1 MAYINRIINY
11 NEIAETANKLSDINM
26 LSRKL
31 DLHSEY
37 RIMENYLVLLIV
49 IHPYI
54 AIAML

>member
-37 RIMENYLVLLIV
+37 RVMENYLMLLIV